1 MSVFVIP
8 LLCAT
13 SAEGAVAIVVDKGT
27 ASVEMAPDGKG
38 FRALPCTVRVRGQH
52 GQGRGGN
59 RSGVRAC
66 VRACMRACVCLLL
79 SSVGTYTHTRTRTHT
94 RTHTHVCAVQ
104 RAMQMVGWRG
114 RKTVRCLVGKHER
127 LHFKLLVGAPP
138 TLAEADG
145 KKRRH
150 EQRDAGTAA
159 AVAVAQPQQQQQQQ
173 QQQHEHEEEDD
184 DELPTKKA
192 MVETPSGPRG
202 VWGTIKS
209 WFGYD

>member
-1 MSVFVIP
+1 MHTCTHVHACTHMHTRSPCEHLRFMSVFVIP

-38 FRALPCTVRVRGQH
+38 FRALPCTVR
-52 GQGRGGN
+52 
-59 RSGVRAC
+59 
-66 VRACMRACVCLLL
+66 
-79 SSVGTYTHTRTRTHT
+79 
-94 RTHTHVCAVQ
+94 
-104 RAMQMVGWRG
+104 MVGWRG